1 MNTYNAAIKIKNYLL
16 KRWAEDI
23 AFRDGDKPRV
33 FSKSKLEKTGMRN
46 YTGGDGSA
54 IIWEGFYEWTK
65 SSEIKKMEE
74 IILRGTNL
82 RVSSTSEWLIE
93 ILEK

>member
-1 MNTYNAAIKIKNYLL
+1 MTTYNGAVKIKNYLL

-23 AFRDGDKPRV
+23 ANRGNDKPNV
-33 FSKSKLEKTGMRN
+33 FSKSKLEKTGMRD

-65 SSEIKKMEE
+65 SSEIKKMET
-74 IILRGTNL
+74 ILKETNL
-82 RVSSTSEWLIE
+82 TVFPTSEWLIE
-93 ILEK
+93 ICEN